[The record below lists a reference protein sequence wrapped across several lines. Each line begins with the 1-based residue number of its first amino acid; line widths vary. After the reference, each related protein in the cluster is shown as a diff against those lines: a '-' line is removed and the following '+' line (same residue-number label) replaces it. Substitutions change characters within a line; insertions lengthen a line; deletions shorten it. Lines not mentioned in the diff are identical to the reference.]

1 MRQKLLHLRALNRVW
16 HSLVTEDSFLEH
28 ILPLLS
34 RNNLLPG
41 NDDAVAWKTPESEQ
55 GSLVILNTDSISWS
69 TDALPVTMSLHDFGM
84 KLVTV
89 TVSDVITKGAKPYY
103 FLSTISIPQSFSDA
117 EILDLFEGLH
127 AGCQQYQL
135 EYMGGDLGQSK
146 ELVLSGIV
154 VGYVKEEYLLKR
166 STIGE
171 HDLICS
177 TGYFGYTGLGFEV
190 YLNNMNL
197 AIPTQVQKLIEQKV
211 ARPQARLDWLP
222 YLQKYATATI
232 DSSDGLAISLRHLAK
247 ESRKQIVLETLPV
260 FPELAAILKTDSE
273 QYNQVVLFAGEEFE
287 ILFSITEVNYAELLD
302 EIQKNGLKKP
312 LVLGRAINGEPVI
325 MYKGNELSIK
335 NNWDSFTGFK
345 K

>member
-1 MRQKLLHLRALNRVW
+1 M
-16 HSLVTEDSFLEH
+16 VTEDSFLSH

-34 RNNLLPG
+34 QNNLLPG
-41 NDDAVAWKTPESEQ
+41 NDDAVAWKTPEGEE
-55 GSLVILNTDSISWS
+55 GSLLVLNTDSIAWS
-69 TDALPVTMSLHDFGM
+69 TDALPENMSLHDFGM
-84 KLVTV
+84 KIVTV
-89 TVSDVITKGAKPYY
+89 TVSDVITKGSKPYY
-103 FLSTISIPQSFSDA
+103 FLSTISIPPSFSDE

-127 AGCQQYQL
+127 AGCKRYNL

-166 STIGE
+166 STVGQD
-171 HDLICS
+171 DLICS
-177 TGYFGYTGLGFEV
+177 TGYFGFTGLGYEL
-190 YLNNMNL
+190 YLNNSNFS
-197 AIPTQVQKLIEQKV
+197 IPAQIRNLIEQKV

-247 ESRKQIVLETLPV
+247 ESGKQIILETLPV
-260 FPELAAILKTDSE
+260 FPELTTILGEATDT
-273 QYNQVVLFAGEEFE
+273 YYRVVLFAGEEFE
-287 ILFSITEVNYAELLD
+287 ILFSITKANYDKLLN
-302 EIQKNGLKKP
+302 ETQKSDLNKP
-312 LVLGRAINGEPVI
+312 ITIGRATTGDPVVL
-325 MYKGNELSIK
+325 YRGNELSIK

>member
-1 MRQKLLHLRALNRVW
+1 MW
-16 HSLVTEDSFLEH
+16 HPLVTEDSFLSH

-41 NDDAVAWKTPESEQ
+41 NDDAVAWKTPEGEDK
-55 GSLVILNTDSISWS
+55 SLVVLNTDSIAWS

-117 EILDLFEGLH
+117 QILELFEGLH
-127 AGCQQYQL
+127 SGCTRYHL

-146 ELVLSGIV
+146 ELVISGIV

-166 STIGE
+166 STLGAD
-171 HDLICS
+171 DLICS
-177 TGYFGYTGLGFEV
+177 TGYFGYTGLGFEL
-190 YLNNMNL
+190 YLENRNL
-197 AIPTQVQKLIEQKV
+197 SIPTLVQNLVEQKV

-232 DSSDGLAISLRHLAK
+232 DSSDGLAISLHHLTK
-247 ESRKQIVLETLPV
+247 ESGKQIILETLPA
-260 FPELAAILKTDSE
+260 FPELATILEQDSDT
-273 QYNQVVLFAGEEFE
+273 YNWVILFAGEEFE
-287 ILFSITEVNYAELLD
+287 ILFSITKANYEKLLN
-302 EIQKNGLKKP
+302 EIEKSGLSKP
-312 LVLGRAINGEPVI
+312 VVLGRTTLGKPVVL
-325 MYKGNELSIK
+325 YKGNELSIK